1 MTDYFRTFSQSAKEL
16 SRNPLG
22 IIALFIVLV
31 YGFACLLFG
40 FSAGTLTPDERTPL
54 IWFVVLFPVLVLILF
69 GWLVSMHHK
78 KLYSPRD
85 YRDDKSF
92 LQTVQQHPR
101 KNIQSA
107 EESDKNI
114 KDLMQYGE
122 GFEIIKEQEER
133 IKKDLE
139 VRKLDYSG
147 DAAKV
152 LIRHLAGA
160 QVFNWFEKTYYT
172 LFGSQIALL
181 KHLNTSIEGLTYEFV
196 ANYFEDIKKQY
207 IDILAPWTVEQYL
220 QYPIDSGLIEKKE
233 NGLFITKTG
242 REFLI
247 LLTKAGYTEL
257 KTL

>member
-1 MTDYFRTFSQSAKEL
+1 MTDYFRTFSQSAKDL

-40 FSAGTLTPDERTPL
+40 FSADTLTPDERTPL

-69 GWLVSMHHK
+69 GWLVSRHHK

-92 LQTVQQHPR
+92 LQTVQQHPL

-133 IKKDLE
+133 LKKDLE
-139 VRKLDYSG
+139 DRKLDYTG
-147 DAAKV
+147 ATATV
-152 LIRHLAGA
+152 LIRHLAWA
-160 QVFNWFEKTYYT
+160 QVLNWFEKTYYT
-172 LFGSQIALL
+172 LFVSG
-181 KHLNTSIEGLTYEFV
+181 NGV
-196 ANYFEDIKKQY
+196 R
-207 IDILAPWTVEQYL
+207 LAY
-220 QYPIDSGLIEKKE
+220 
-233 NGLFITKTG
+233 
-242 REFLI
+242 
-247 LLTKAGYTEL
+247 
-257 KTL
+257 